1 MEKQSLYNI
10 QNNYSHLMAVI
21 EESEGEIT
29 PEIEE
34 QLAINE
40 KDLQKKSISYLEVIK
55 QKERFIT
62 DIDAEIKRLQALKK
76 QNSKLVSFLK
86 DRLLNA
92 VNLFGDFTVGT
103 LSFGKRK
110 STKLNITDENRID
123 VKYTKR
129 VLKVDIDKMKIKE
142 AIKSGETVQGAELE
156 ENYSLKIK

>member
-1 MEKQSLYNI
+1 MEKQTLYKI

-21 EESEGEIT
+21 EEAEGEIT
-29 PEIEE
+29 PEIEN

-40 KDLQKKSISYLEVIK
+40 KELQEKSIAYLEIIK
-55 QKERFIT
+55 QKERFVA

-76 QNSKLVSFLK
+76 QNSNLVSFLK

-103 LSFGKRK
+103 LTFGKRK
-110 STKLNITDENRID
+110 STKLKITDEQRID
-123 VKYTKR
+123 TKFTKR
-129 VLKVDIDKMKIKE
+129 ELVITPDKMKIKE

>member
-10 QNNYSHLMAVI
+10 QHNYSHLMAVI
-21 EESEGEIT
+21 EEAEGELT

-55 QKERFIT
+55 QKERFIA

-76 QNSKLVSFLK
+76 QNSKLVLFLK

-103 LSFGKRK
+103 LTFGKRK
-110 STKLNITDENRID
+110 STKLNITDENKIE
-123 VKYTKR
+123 VKLTK
-129 VLKVDIDKMKIKE
+129 KI
-142 AIKSGETVQGAELE
+142 
-156 ENYSLKIK
+156 